1 MDTILHPFQ
10 RTGKDCINILNLGY
24 DYSIGSLDKL
34 DVKPHLQNQHISSF
48 VVDSLSE
55 SKEKL
60 AKEHDS
66 NPGVR
71 LKVFFDITNARD
83 DFKNPWWVDTPLLKN
98 LAEKKIRFKE
108 REWERRFFIKV
119 KNLDKDEIKGSFI
132 VQAFYRKNGKLFFIG
147 QQDILSCWQRKN
159 CGNCMERSKA
169 AVGFFVSNE
178 MAEHAF
184 KSDNL
189 VVQILNKDPE
199 NCESVIKNIE
209 ALSENPNLPQIQK
222 LVSFEQQ
229 A

>member
-71 LKVFFDITNARD
+71 LRVFFIYL
-83 DFKNPWWVDTPLLKN
+83 FIIFN
-98 LAEKKIRFKE
+98 L
-108 REWERRFFIKV
+108 
-119 KNLDKDEIKGSFI
+119 FI
-132 VQAFYRKNGKLFFIG
+132 VDKFYFTV
-147 QQDILSCWQRKN
+147 Q
-159 CGNCMERSKA
+159 
-169 AVGFFVSNE
+169 
-178 MAEHAF
+178 
-184 KSDNL
+184 SD
-189 VVQILNKDPE
+189 
-199 NCESVIKNIE
+199 
-209 ALSENPNLPQIQK
+209 
-222 LVSFEQQ
+222 
-229 A
+229 